1 MSLTL
6 LFNKLCIS
14 CLRDTC
20 LCLALLRLTATPVLI
35 LKLKHIVLQERL
47 QKKKEILELEQTGIQ
62 CMNISWKTR
71 IAFFSVLVEEH
82 FNCLYSECS
91 VVMYFPF

>member
-35 LKLKHIVLQERL
+35 LKLKHIVLQEHL
-47 QKKKEILELEQTGIQ
+47 QKKKNLGIRADRNS
-62 CMNISWKTR
+62 MY
-71 IAFFSVLVEEH
+71 EH
-82 FNCLYSECS
+82 FLENPDSLFFCFS
-91 VVMYFPF
+91 